1 MPENDIDRDT
11 RALRT
16 KLLRGSERAKTSND
30 ADVPGEPLTLVAQ
43 PSELTQLDL
52 AQRRPTSEEHRH
64 TVVTISTRVAN
75 LIAVER

>member
-1 MPENDIDRDT
+1 MVEAGSRS
-11 RALRT
+11 
-16 KLLRGSERAKTSND
+16 SERAKTSNY
-30 ADVPGEPLTLVAQ
+30 ADVSGEPLTLVAQ

-64 TVVTISTRVAN
+64 TVVTILTRVAN